1 MQNVLVSQ
9 ATYASNTQLRGALL
23 ALARVWWAATM
34 LVTLG
39 TYAAMLPSRFI
50 SLRSLVAVGRDAVTR
65 LGITAEFY
73 AWYHISFEVAFA
85 VACAAIGLIIFWR
98 RSDDWMAMFISL
110 TLVMFGA
117 RIGGFPIDA
126 PRVVLEEWRWLLDGL
141 LAMGMAFSLIAFYL
155 FPDGRFVPRW
165 TVILAV
171 VWCLW
176 AASWI
181 IFPASPFNLLR
192 WNESIDTIGLV
203 YFAQAVWYGTGAVAQ
218 LRRYN
223 YVSTPVQ
230 RQQTRWVVFGLVFVV
245 VAYIT
250 LNLPYVVI
258 PALRGPGMVRLIYG
272 LIHKPLLM
280 AALLS
285 MPIAFMVAMLR
296 YKLWDIGIVINR
308 ALVYSALT
316 ALLALIYGGIILALQ
331 QVLRP
336 LTDDTP
342 PLAIAASTLAIAALA
357 NPLRLRI
364 QQFIDQRFYRGSYDI
379 TQTIAD
385 FGVIVRDE
393 VDLTRLSE
401 RLEEYIGDILQPA
414 HTLCWLCTPTGY
426 NIHLFTE
433 EQQARAGRSLQWARG
448 EIPLTDPLINY
459 VRGVGDVVELDA
471 LVMKSPALERFR
483 RGGAALVV
491 PLISHGDLIGWLPL
505 GPRLSEL
512 GYSSRDQ
519 RLLSA
524 LASQAAPA
532 LRVAQLI
539 VEQKAEAQERER
551 LKQELQVARLIQQT
565 LLPLEPP
572 SLPGW
577 HLAGFYQPA
586 QAVGGDFYDFLL
598 FEDGRLGLVVGDVTD
613 KGIPAA
619 LVMASTR
626 SLIRSAAAQLIS
638 PGRVLRHVNRLLH
651 NDIPPAMFVT
661 CWYALLDPQTGVLRY
676 ANAGHNLPYRRNNG
690 TVSEL
695 RATGMPLGLMPSIE
709 YEEKETTILPT
720 ETVLFYS
727 DGLVEAH
734 NPWREMFGGHRL
746 HQLIAGHHGNGS
758 SLIRYLM
765 EELQTFTSNA
775 EEQEDDVTLV
785 TLERARAPS

>member
-1 MQNVLVSQ
+1 MQSVLVSQ
-9 ATYASNTQLRGALL
+9 ATYESNTQLRGILL

-34 LVTLG
+34 LITVG

-85 VACAAIGLIIFWR
+85 VACATIGLIIFWR

-171 VWCLW
+171 VWAGW
-176 AASWI
+176 AATWI
-181 IFPASPFNLLR
+181 IFPDSPMNLLR
-192 WNESIDTIGLV
+192 WNESIGTIGFV
-203 YFAQAVWYGTGAVAQ
+203 YFAQAVWYGTGAYAQ
-218 LRRYN
+218 LRRYHR
-223 YVSTPVQ
+223 VSTPVQ

-258 PALRGPGMVRLIYG
+258 PALRGPGMVRLVYG

-280 AALLS
+280 AALLT
-285 MPIAFMVAMLR
+285 MPVTFMVAMLR

-316 ALLALIYGGIILALQ
+316 ALLAVIYAGIILALQ
-331 QVLRP
+331 QVFRP
-336 LTDDTP
+336 FTNDTP

-357 NPLRLRI
+357 NPLRQRI

-379 TQTIAD
+379 TQTLAS
-385 FGVIVRDE
+385 FGTVVRDE

-401 RLEEYIGDILQPA
+401 RLEAFIGGILQPA
-414 HTLCWLCTPTGY
+414 HALCWLRTPTGY
-426 NIHLFTE
+426 NIHLFSE
-433 EQQARAGRSLQWARG
+433 EQQASAGRTLHWARG
-448 EIPLTDPLINY
+448 EVPLTDPL
-459 VRGVGDVVELDA
+459 VEHLRGVADVVELDE
-471 LVMKSPALERFR
+471 LVLKSPALERFR
-483 RGGAALVV
+483 NGRTVLVV
-491 PLISHGDLIGWLPL
+491 PLISHGDLIGWLTL
-505 GPRLSEL
+505 GARLSEL
-512 GYSSRDQ
+512 GYSSRDE

-539 VEQKAEAQERER
+539 VEQKAEAQARER

-572 SLPGW
+572 NLPGW
-577 HLAGFYQPA
+577 TLAGLYQPA

-598 FEDGRLGLVVGDVTD
+598 FDDGRLGLVVGDVTD

-626 SLIRSAAAQLIS
+626 SLIRSAAQQLIS
-638 PGRVLRHVNRLLH
+638 PGAVLRRVNKLLH

-661 CWYALLDPQTGVLRY
+661 CWYALLDPQNGVLRY
-676 ANAGHNLPYRRNNG
+676 ANAGHNLPYRRMNG
-690 TVSEL
+690 IVSEI
-695 RATGMPLGLMPSIE
+695 RATGMPLGLMPGIE

-746 HQLIAGHHGNGS
+746 HQIIAGHHGDGS
-758 SLIRYLM
+758 SLIQCLL
-765 EELQTFTSNA
+765 EELHTFTSAA

-785 TLERARAPS
+785 TLERAGALL